1 MITKEQAYKKALD
14 IKKKILQE
22 KTLRYNT
29 LLNAAYASN
38 PALTEIDF
46 ALSKI
51 GADTAITA
59 MSGNND
65 AVNNLKEKANLL
77 TAEKNAI
84 LKKCKIEKPDY
95 DCALCEDTGYINGKI
110 CSCVKEIAK
119 SIITTDLC
127 SAMPMN
133 ECTFD
138 NFQLKYYADADS
150 EKRMRSILNVC
161 KEYAENF
168 NPESSSNL
176 LFMGAS
182 GLGKTHL
189 SLAIAGEIIKKGYL
203 PVYGPAENLF
213 NEIEKERFSSYR
225 NESDSYNTMISC
237 DLLIIDDLGS
247 EFITTFSKSIL
258 YNLINSRI
266 LSRKPTIIS
275 TNLNMKE
282 LEKSYSA
289 RITSRL
295 IGNYDARLF
304 LGKDI
309 RQQKV
314 MEGQI

>member
-1 MITKEQAYKKALD
+1 MITKEKAYKKALD
-14 IKKKILQE
+14 AKKNILQE

-38 PALTEIDF
+38 SKLNEIDL

-51 GADTAITA
+51 GADIAIAA
-59 MSGNND
+59 MSGGSD
-65 AVNNLKEKANLL
+65 AVNKLKEKANLL
-77 TAEKNAI
+77 SCEKNAI
-84 LKKCKIEKPDY
+84 LKKSKIDKIDY

-110 CSCVKEIAK
+110 CSCVKELAK

-127 SAMPMN
+127 SVMPIN

-138 NFQLKYYADADS
+138 NFELKYYSDADS
-150 EKRMRSILNVC
+150 EKRMRSILKVC
-161 KEYAENF
+161 REYADNF
-168 NPESSSNL
+168 SPKSSPNL
-176 LFMGAS
+176 LFMGAA

-189 SLAIAGEIIKKGYL
+189 SLAIAGEVIKKGYL

-225 NESDSYNTMISC
+225 NESDSYNTMINC

-247 EFITTFSKSIL
+247 EFMTSFSKSIL

-275 TNLNMKE
+275 TNLTMKE
-282 LEKSYSA
+282 LEKMYSP

-295 IGNYDARLF
+295 IGSYDARLF

-309 RQQKV
+309 RQQKA
-314 MEGQI
+314 MKG

>member
-14 IKKKILQE
+14 TKKDILQE

-38 PALTEIDF
+38 PKLTEIDF

-51 GADTAITA
+51 GAEIAIAA
-59 MSGNND
+59 MCGGSE
-65 AVNNLKEKANLL
+65 AVNKLKEKANLL
-77 TAEKNAI
+77 SAEKNAL
-84 LKKCKIEKPDY
+84 LKKSKIEKIDY
-95 DCALCEDTGYINGKI
+95 DCAICQDTGYINGKI
-110 CSCVKEIAK
+110 CSCVKELAK
-119 SIITTDLC
+119 NIITNDLC
-127 SAMPMN
+127 SVMPIN

-138 NFQLKYYADADS
+138 NFELKYYSDADS
-150 EKRMRSILNVC
+150 EKRMRSILKLC
-161 KEYAENF
+161 REYAESF
-168 NPESSSNL
+168 NPETSSNL

-189 SLAIAGEIIKKGYL
+189 SLAIAGEVIKKGYL

-213 NEIEKERFSSYR
+213 NEIEKERFSSYGK
-225 NESDSYNTMISC
+225 ESDSYNTMINC
-237 DLLIIDDLGS
+237 DLLVIDDLGS
-247 EFITTFSKSIL
+247 EFMTTFSKSIL

-275 TNLNMKE
+275 TNLSMKE
-282 LEKSYSA
+282 LEKLYSA

-295 IGNYDARLF
+295 IGSYDARLF

-309 RQQKV
+309 RQQKS
-314 MEGQI
+314 MKG